1 MVGALEIN
9 KTIGLMEVCD
19 MVMGILYSKEKW
31 GGFELFLRVKS
42 KGLLIK
48 SVHTE
53 GLFAVSTPRSEQM

>member
-19 MVMGILYSKEKW
+19 MVMGILCSKEKW

-48 SVHTE
+48 SVK
-53 GLFAVSTPRSEQM
+53 V